1 MTAGPPCASPTPCLP
16 PSLLPSPSPPPA
28 QAGCARHRHPP
39 AGALRGAV
47 RRGGAGTPLP
57 RRGPAPAEPRRQSLQ
72 RRRRCPCS
80 AGQAG
85 RAAGSVH
92 AWCVDESQQAAA
104 GGGGG
109 RGRRLGG
116 AALGSTLFSIL
127 MRAERGLWIFTLRR
141 EPPPFIHPHG
151 PRARPLLPPGPA
163 FAPLPSPPPRLFP
176 PPPRLIRPAGERRG
190 AAPFDR
196 AGHAAPGP
204 REKEE
209 EGRWWRRPLAGECRC
224 RARVAD
230 RKPVVRRRRP
240 PGAGCELREAARR
253 RGAGGRLGGGG
264 DGSWWGRCE
273 WPGR

>member
-1 MTAGPPCASPTPCLP
+1 MRC
-16 PSLLPSPSPPPA
+16 
-28 QAGCARHRHPP
+28 
-39 AGALRGAV
+39 
-47 RRGGAGTPLP
+47 GGAGTPLP
-57 RRGPAPAEPRRQSLQ
+57 RRGPAPAEPRRQSL

-80 AGQAG
+80 TGQAR

-151 PRARPLLPPGPA
+151 PRARLLLPPGPA
-163 FAPLPSPPPRLFP
+163 FAPLPSPPAPLP
-176 PPPRLIRPAGERRG
+176 PLIRPAEERRG
-190 AAPFDR
+190 AAPLGR

-204 REKEE
+204 REKEEE

-240 PGAGCELREAARR
+240 PGAGGEPGEATRRRRGAARR
-253 RGAGGRLGGGG
+253 RR
-264 DGSWWGRCE
+264 R
-273 WPGR
+273 R